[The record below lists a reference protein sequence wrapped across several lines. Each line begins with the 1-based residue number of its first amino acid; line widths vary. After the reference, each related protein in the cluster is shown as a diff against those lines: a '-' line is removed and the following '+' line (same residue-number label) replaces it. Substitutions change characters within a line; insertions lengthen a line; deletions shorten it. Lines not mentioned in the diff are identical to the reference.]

1 MNLKKIDKLPRKFSN
16 RKQENEWLKIFS
28 QRSEMIFAIWNERN
42 RYLKLFLISVAISL
56 FQSVAIIYL
65 GFRASNN
72 IKLIWTRVEKNTG
85 AIVGTDIVTKNNM
98 KVGEDEIKYFI
109 QKFVLDVRTVPM
121 DKKYYNDKIQEQ
133 SFYLTNASQEKLN
146 NMVRND
152 GILTL
157 ISEKRTSSAKI
168 ISVNKVTN
176 TNNTYQIRWSEEIF
190 GPNGEK
196 NETRNFIGLFTIDY
210 TVLKTEEEHLKNPL
224 GIIIKDFSISRENN

>member
-1 MNLKKIDKLPRKFSN
+1 MNLKKIDRLPQKFSGK
-16 RKQENEWLKIFS
+16 KQEKEWLKIFS
-28 QRSEMIFAIWNERN
+28 QRSEMIFEIWDERN
-42 RYLKLFLISVAISL
+42 KFLKLFLVSVIIIL
-56 FQSVAIIYL
+56 FQSAANIYL
-65 GFRASNN
+65 GIRASNN
-72 IKLIWTRVEKNTG
+72 IKLIWTRVEKGTG
-85 AIVGTDIVTKNNM
+85 AIVGTDVVTRNNM
-98 KVGEDEIKYFI
+98 KIGEDEVKYFI
-109 QKFVLDVRTVPM
+109 QKFVLDVRTVPS

-157 ISEKRTSSAKI
+157 ISERRTSSAKI

-176 TNNTYQIRWSEEIF
+176 TNNTYQVRWSEEIF

-196 NETRNFIGLFTIDY
+196 NETRNFIGMFTIDY
-210 TVLKTEEEHLKNPL
+210 TVLNTEEEHLKNPL

>member
-1 MNLKKIDKLPRKFSN
+1 MIKKIDRIPRKFSN
-16 RKQENEWLKIFS
+16 KQQEKEWLKIFS

-42 RYLKLFLISVAISL
+42 KFLKLFFVSVVIIL
-56 FQSVAIIYL
+56 FQAGAIIYL
-65 GFRASNN
+65 GIKASNN
-72 IKLIWTRVEKNTG
+72 IKVIWTRVEEGTG
-85 AIVGTDIVTKNNM
+85 AIVGTNVVTKSNM
-98 KVGEDEIKYFI
+98 KVEENEIKYYI
-109 QKFVLDVRTVPM
+109 QKFILDVRTIPM
-121 DKKYYNDKIQEQ
+121 DKKYYNDKLQEQ

-157 ISEKRTSSAKI
+157 ISERRTSSAKI

>member
-16 RKQENEWLKIFS
+16 GRQENEWLKIFS
-28 QRSEMIFAIWNERN
+28 QRSEMIFVIWNERN
-42 RYLKLFLISVAISL
+42 RYLKLFLISAAIIL
-56 FQSVAIIYL
+56 FQTVAIIYL

-121 DKKYYNDKIQEQ
+121 DKKYYNEKIQEQ

-157 ISEKRTSSAKI
+157 ISERRTSSAKI

-176 TNNTYQIRWSEEIF
+176 TNNTYQVRWSEEIF

-196 NETRNFIGLFTIDY
+196 NETRNYIGMFTVDY
-210 TVLKTEEEHLKNPL
+210 AVLNTEEEYLKNPL

>member
-1 MNLKKIDKLPRKFSN
+1 MIKKIDRLPGKFSN
-16 RKQENEWLKIFS
+16 KQQEKEWLKIFS

-42 RYLKLFLISVAISL
+42 KFLKLFFVSVAIIL
-56 FQSVAIIYL
+56 FQAGAIIYL
-65 GFRASNN
+65 GIKASNN
-72 IKLIWTRVEKNTG
+72 IKVIWTRVEEGTG
-85 AIVGTDIVTKNNM
+85 AIVGTDVVTKSNM
-98 KVGEDEIKYFI
+98 KVEENEIKYYI
-109 QKFVLDVRTVPM
+109 QKFILDVRTIPM
-121 DKKYYNDKIQEQ
+121 DKKYYNDKLQEQ

-157 ISEKRTSSAKI
+157 IVLKPILPAKI

-196 NETRNFIGLFTIDY
+196 NETRNFIGMFTIDY

>member
-42 RYLKLFLISVAISL
+42 RYLKLFLVSVAINL
-56 FQSVAIIYL
+56 FQSVANIYL

-85 AIVGTDIVTKNNM
+85 AIVGTDVVTKNNM

-121 DKKYYNDKIQEQ
+121 DKKYYNEKIQEQ

-157 ISEKRTSSAKI
+157 ISERRTSSTKI

-176 TNNTYQIRWSEEIF
+176 TNNTYQVRWSEEIF

-196 NETRNFIGLFTIDY
+196 NETRNYIGMFTVDY
-210 TVLKTEEEHLKNPL
+210 AVLNTEEEYLKNPL

>member
-1 MNLKKIDKLPRKFSN
+1 M
-16 RKQENEWLKIFS
+16 
-28 QRSEMIFAIWNERN
+28 
-42 RYLKLFLISVAISL
+42 
-56 FQSVAIIYL
+56 
-65 GFRASNN
+65 
-72 IKLIWTRVEKNTG
+72 IWTRVEEGTG
-85 AIVGTDIVTKNNM
+85 AIVGTDVVTKSNM
-98 KVGEDEIKYFI
+98 KVEENEIKYYI
-109 QKFVLDVRTVPM
+109 QKLILDVRTIPM
-121 DKKYYNDKIQEQ
+121 DKKYYNDKLQEQ

-157 ISEKRTSSAKI
+157 ISERRTSSAKI

>member
-1 MNLKKIDKLPRKFSN
+1 MIKKIDRLPGKFSN
-16 RKQENEWLKIFS
+16 KQQEKEWLKIFS

-42 RYLKLFLISVAISL
+42 KFLKLFFVSVAIIL
-56 FQSVAIIYL
+56 FQAGAIIYL
-65 GFRASNN
+65 GIKASNN
-72 IKLIWTRVEKNTG
+72 IKVIWTRVEEGTG
-85 AIVGTDIVTKNNM
+85 AIVGTDVVTKSNM
-98 KVGEDEIKYFI
+98 KVEENEIKYYI
-109 QKFVLDVRTVPM
+109 QKFILDVRTIPM
-121 DKKYYNDKIQEQ
+121 DKKYYNDKLQEQ

-157 ISEKRTSSAKI
+157 ISAKI

>member
-16 RKQENEWLKIFS
+16 GRQENEWLKIFS
-28 QRSEMIFAIWNERN
+28 QRSEMIFVIWNERN
-42 RYLKLFLISVAISL
+42 RYLKFFLISAAIIL
-56 FQSVAIIYL
+56 FQTVAIIYL
-65 GFRASNN
+65 GFKASNN

-109 QKFVLDVRTVPM
+109 QKFVLDVRTVSM

>member
-42 RYLKLFLISVAISL
+42 RYLKLFLVSVAINL
-56 FQSVAIIYL
+56 FQSVANIYL

-85 AIVGTDIVTKNNM
+85 AIVGTDVVTKNNM

-121 DKKYYNDKIQEQ
+121 DKKYYNEKIQEQ

-157 ISEKRTSSAKI
+157 ISERRTSSTKI

-176 TNNTYQIRWSEEIF
+176 TNNTYQVRWSEEIF

-196 NETRNFIGLFTIDY
+196 NETRNYIGMFTVDY
-210 TVLKTEEEHLKNPL
+210 AVLNTEEEYLKKPL

>member
-28 QRSEMIFAIWNERN
+28 QRSEMILAIWNERN
-42 RYLKLFLISVAISL
+42 RYLKLFLVSVAINL
-56 FQSVAIIYL
+56 FQSVANTYL

-85 AIVGTDIVTKNNM
+85 AIVGTDVVTKNNM

-109 QKFVLDVRTVPM
+109 QKFVLDVRTVSM

-157 ISEKRTSSAKI
+157 ISERRTSSAKI

-176 TNNTYQIRWSEEIF
+176 TNNTYQVRWSEEIF

-196 NETRNFIGLFTIDY
+196 NETRNYIGMFTVDY
-210 TVLKTEEEHLKNPL
+210 AVLNTEEEYLKNPL

>member
-16 RKQENEWLKIFS
+16 GRQENEWLKIFS
-28 QRSEMIFAIWNERN
+28 QRSEMIFVIWNERN
-42 RYLKLFLISVAISL
+42 RYLKFFLISAAIIL
-56 FQSVAIIYL
+56 FQTVAIIYL
-65 GFRASNN
+65 GFKASNN

-109 QKFVLDVRTVPM
+109 QKFVLDVRTVSM

-157 ISEKRTSSAKI
+157 ISERRTSSAKI

-190 GPNGEK
+190 GQNGEK
-196 NETRNFIGLFTIDY
+196 NETRNFIGMFTIDY

>member
-1 MNLKKIDKLPRKFSN
+1 
-16 RKQENEWLKIFS
+16 
-28 QRSEMIFAIWNERN
+28 MIFAIWNERN
-42 RYLKLFLISVAISL
+42 KFLKLFFVSVAIIL
-56 FQSVAIIYL
+56 FQAGAIIYL
-65 GFRASNN
+65 GIKASNN
-72 IKLIWTRVEKNTG
+72 IKVIWTRVEEGTG
-85 AIVGTDIVTKNNM
+85 AIVGTDVLTKSNM
-98 KVGEDEIKYFI
+98 KVEENEIKYYI
-109 QKFVLDVRTVPM
+109 QKFILDVRTIPM
-121 DKKYYNDKIQEQ
+121 DKKYYNDKLQEQ

-157 ISEKRTSSAKI
+157 ISERRTSSAKI

>member
-1 MNLKKIDKLPRKFSN
+1 MIKKIDRIPRKFSN
-16 RKQENEWLKIFS
+16 KQQEKEWLKIFS

-42 RYLKLFLISVAISL
+42 KFLKLFFVSVAIIL
-56 FQSVAIIYL
+56 FQAGAIIYL
-65 GFRASNN
+65 GIKASNN
-72 IKLIWTRVEKNTG
+72 IKVIWTRVEEGTG
-85 AIVGTDIVTKNNM
+85 AIVGTDVLTKSNM
-98 KVGEDEIKYFI
+98 KVEENEIKYYI
-109 QKFVLDVRTVPM
+109 QKFILDVRTIPM
-121 DKKYYNDKIQEQ
+121 DKKYYNDKLQEQ

-157 ISEKRTSSAKI
+157 ISERRTSSAKI

>member
-42 RYLKLFLISVAISL
+42 RYLKLFLISAAIIL
-56 FQSVAIIYL
+56 FQTVAIICL

-157 ISEKRTSSAKI
+157 ISERRTSSAKI

-176 TNNTYQIRWSEEIF
+176 TNNTYQVRWSEEIF

-196 NETRNFIGLFTIDY
+196 NETRNYIGMFTVDY
-210 TVLKTEEEHLKNPL
+210 AVLNTEEEYLKNPL

>member
-1 MNLKKIDKLPRKFSN
+1 M
-16 RKQENEWLKIFS
+16 
-28 QRSEMIFAIWNERN
+28 
-42 RYLKLFLISVAISL
+42 
-56 FQSVAIIYL
+56 
-65 GFRASNN
+65 
-72 IKLIWTRVEKNTG
+72 
-85 AIVGTDIVTKNNM
+85 GTDVVTKSNM
-98 KVGEDEIKYFI
+98 KVEENEIKYYI
-109 QKFVLDVRTVPM
+109 QKFILDVRTIPM
-121 DKKYYNDKIQEQ
+121 DKKYYNDKLQEQ

-157 ISEKRTSSAKI
+157 ISERRTSSAKI

-196 NETRNFIGLFTIDY
+196 NETRNFIGMFTIDY
-210 TVLKTEEEHLKNPL
+210 TVLKTEEEYLKNPL

>member
-1 MNLKKIDKLPRKFSN
+1 MNFKKIDKLPRKFSN

-28 QRSEMIFAIWNERN
+28 QRSEMILAIWNERN
-42 RYLKLFLISVAISL
+42 RYLKLFLVSVAINL
-56 FQSVAIIYL
+56 FQSVANTYL

-85 AIVGTDIVTKNNM
+85 AIVGTDVVTKNNM

-121 DKKYYNDKIQEQ
+121 DKKYYNEKIQEQ

-157 ISEKRTSSAKI
+157 ISERRTSSAKI

-176 TNNTYQIRWSEEIF
+176 TNNTYQVRWSEEIF

-196 NETRNFIGLFTIDY
+196 NETRNYIGMFTVDY
-210 TVLKTEEEHLKNPL
+210 AVLNTEEEYLKNPL

>member
-16 RKQENEWLKIFS
+16 KRQENEWLKIFS

-42 RYLKLFLISVAISL
+42 RFLKFFLISAAIIL
-56 FQSVAIIYL
+56 FQTVAIIYL

-157 ISEKRTSSAKI
+157 ISERRTSSSKI

-176 TNNTYQIRWSEEIF
+176 TNNTYQVRWSEEIF

-196 NETRNFIGLFTIDY
+196 NETRNYIGMFTVDY
-210 TVLKTEEEHLKNPL
+210 AVLNTEEEHLKNPL
-224 GIIIKDFSISRENN
+224 GIIIEDFSISRENN

>member
-42 RYLKLFLISVAISL
+42 RYLKFFLISAAIIL
-56 FQSVAIIYL
+56 FQTVAIIYL

-121 DKKYYNDKIQEQ
+121 DKKYYNEKIQEQ

-157 ISEKRTSSAKI
+157 ISERRTSSAKI

-176 TNNTYQIRWSEEIF
+176 TNNTYQVRWSEEIF

-196 NETRNFIGLFTIDY
+196 NETRNYIGMFTVDY
-210 TVLKTEEEHLKNPL
+210 AVLNTEEEYLKNPL

>member
-42 RYLKLFLISVAISL
+42 RYLKFFLISAAIIL
-56 FQSVAIIYL
+56 FQTVAIIYL

-98 KVGEDEIKYFI
+98 KVGEDEIKYFL

-157 ISEKRTSSAKI
+157 ISERRTSSAKI

-176 TNNTYQIRWSEEIF
+176 TNNTYQVRWSEEIF

-196 NETRNFIGLFTIDY
+196 NETRNYIGMFTVDY
-210 TVLKTEEEHLKNPL
+210 AVLNTEEEYLKNPL

>member
-1 MNLKKIDKLPRKFSN
+1 MIKKIDRLPRKFSN
-16 RKQENEWLKIFS
+16 KQQEKEWLKIFS

-42 RYLKLFLISVAISL
+42 KFLKLFFVSVVIIL
-56 FQSVAIIYL
+56 FQAGAIIYL
-65 GFRASNN
+65 GIKASNN
-72 IKLIWTRVEKNTG
+72 IKLIWTRVEEGTG
-85 AIVGTDIVTKNNM
+85 AIVGTDVVTRSNM
-98 KVGEDEIKYFI
+98 KVEENEIKYYI
-109 QKFVLDVRTVPM
+109 QKFILDVRTIPM
-121 DKKYYNDKIQEQ
+121 DKKYYNDKLQEQ

-157 ISEKRTSSAKI
+157 ISERRTSSAKI

-196 NETRNFIGLFTIDY
+196 NETRNFIGMFTIDY
-210 TVLKTEEEHLKNPL
+210 TVLKTEEEYLKNPL

>member
-42 RYLKLFLISVAISL
+42 RYLKLFLISAAIIL
-56 FQSVAIIYL
+56 FQTVAIIYL

-109 QKFVLDVRTVPM
+109 QKFVLDVRTVSM

-157 ISEKRTSSAKI
+157 ISERRTSSAKI
-168 ISVNKVTN
+168 ISANKVTN
-176 TNNTYQIRWSEEIF
+176 TNNTYQVRWSEEIF

-196 NETRNFIGLFTIDY
+196 NETRNYIGMFTVDY
-210 TVLKTEEEHLKNPL
+210 AVLNTEEEYLKNPL

>member
-16 RKQENEWLKIFS
+16 KRQENEWLKIFS
-28 QRSEMIFAIWNERN
+28 QRSEMIFVIWNERN
-42 RYLKLFLISVAISL
+42 RYLKFFLISAAIIL
-56 FQSVAIIYL
+56 FQTVAIIYL

-157 ISEKRTSSAKI
+157 ISERRTSSSKI

-176 TNNTYQIRWSEEIF
+176 TNNTYQVRWSEEIF

-196 NETRNFIGLFTIDY
+196 NETRNYIGMFTVDY
-210 TVLKTEEEHLKNPL
+210 AVLNTEEEHLKNPL

>member
-16 RKQENEWLKIFS
+16 RRQENEWLKIFS

-42 RYLKLFLISVAISL
+42 RYLKFFLISATIIL
-56 FQSVAIIYL
+56 FQTVAIIYL

-85 AIVGTDIVTKNNM
+85 AIVGTDVVTKNNM

-121 DKKYYNDKIQEQ
+121 DKKYYNEKIQEQ

-157 ISEKRTSSAKI
+157 ISERRTSSAKI

-176 TNNTYQIRWSEEIF
+176 TNNTYQVRWSEEIF

-196 NETRNFIGLFTIDY
+196 NETRNYIGMFTVDY
-210 TVLKTEEEHLKNPL
+210 AVLNTEEEYLKNPL

>member
-42 RYLKLFLISVAISL
+42 RYLKLFLISAAIIL
-56 FQSVAIIYL
+56 FQTVAIIYL

-121 DKKYYNDKIQEQ
+121 DKKYYNEKIQEQ

-157 ISEKRTSSAKI
+157 ISERRTSSAKI

-176 TNNTYQIRWSEEIF
+176 TNNTYQVRWSEEIF

-196 NETRNFIGLFTIDY
+196 NETRNYIGMFTVDY
-210 TVLKTEEEHLKNPL
+210 AVLNTEEEYLKNPL

>member
-16 RKQENEWLKIFS
+16 GRQENEWLKIFS

-42 RYLKLFLISVAISL
+42 RYLKFFLISATIIL
-56 FQSVAIIYL
+56 FQTVAIIYL

-109 QKFVLDVRTVPM
+109 QKFVLDVRTVSM

-133 SFYLTNASQEKLN
+133 SFYLTNA
-146 NMVRND
+146 
-152 GILTL
+152 T
-157 ISEKRTSSAKI
+157 T
-168 ISVNKVTN
+168 
-176 TNNTYQIRWSEEIF
+176 W
-190 GPNGEK
+190 
-196 NETRNFIGLFTIDY
+196 
-210 TVLKTEEEHLKNPL
+210 
-224 GIIIKDFSISRENN
+224 